1 MVLYISFKCL
11 TAFRWGVFDSDFL
24 NIQYIRNSSFSSVML
39 LCSCLQACTN
49 PTISTVHMALKIGS
63 QTHLNPALFWVSL
76 RVTRSNLSWSRRGVL
91 TEKLTVNLRNKRI
104 LEYLLLS
111 ASPRKEMNW
120 YEKRE
125 KQRKQWNIQ
134 KKNNKGAHAR
144 RKRYERKTE
153 MRRQA
158 NNGSKLRILREK
170 KNPAERQRHTHR
182 VSGTKF
188 KKKKEFSVL
197 LLMARDTKVIK
208 NRGSTSFI
216 IKFKIF

>member
-1 MVLYISFKCL
+1 MYVESLWKVGGCMVLYISFKCL

-39 LCSCLQACTN
+39 LGSCLQACTN

-76 RVTRSNLSWSRRGVL
+76 RVTRSNLSWSRRGGLL

-120 YEKRE
+120 YEKRK

-158 NNGSKLRILREK
+158 NNRNKLRILREK

-188 KKKKEFSVL
+188 KKKKVFCPAPHGE
-197 LLMARDTKVIK
+197 RQQD
-208 NRGSTSFI
+208 N
-216 IKFKIF
+216 